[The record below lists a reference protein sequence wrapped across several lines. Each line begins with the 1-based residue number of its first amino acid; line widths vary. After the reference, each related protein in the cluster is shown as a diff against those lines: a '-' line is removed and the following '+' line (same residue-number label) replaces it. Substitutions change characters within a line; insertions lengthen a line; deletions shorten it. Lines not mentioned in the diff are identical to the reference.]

1 MMYGY
6 DDGWGTGGWVLM
18 SLLMLAFSALIILA
32 VIALLRSTR
41 ANPPPTPA
49 AGPAGSA
56 SALRTLGGRVAHGEI
71 DQQTTPKGG
80 NRRRP
85 DETAHPGSIAKPAG
99 IHLSRSAHDTKP
111 NTGSRPDRSTASA
124 TGEPVPGSLTTDT
137 TWLDRRRR
145 RTHPHCKG
153 DHDVASN

>member
-1 MMYGY
+1 MAMTYGY

-18 SLLMLAFSALIILA
+18 SPLMLAFSTLIILALIILA

-41 ANPPPTPA
+41 ANPTPTPA

-99 IHLSRSAHDTKP
+99 IHLSRS
-111 NTGSRPDRSTASA
+111 RPRHQAQ
-124 TGEPVPGSLTTDT
+124 
-137 TWLDRRRR
+137 RRIE
-145 RTHPHCKG
+145 
-153 DHDVASN
+153 A

>member
-1 MMYGY
+1 MMDGY
-6 DDGWGTGGWVLM
+6 HDGWGTGGWVLM

-41 ANPPPTPA
+41 ANPTPTPA

-99 IHLSRSAHDTKP
+99 IHLSRSRHDTKP
-111 NTGSRPDRSTASA
+111 NGGSRPDRSTPSA

-137 TWLDRRRR
+137 TCAGSSPTPNPPALQRR
-145 RTHPHCKG
+145 
-153 DHDVASN
+153 S

>member
-1 MMYGY
+1 MMDGY
-6 DDGWGTGGWVLM
+6 HDGWGTGGWVLM

-41 ANPPPTPA
+41 ANPTPTPA

-56 SALRTLGGRVAHGEI
+56 SAPRTLGGRVAHGEI

-99 IHLSRSAHDTKP
+99 IHLSRS
-111 NTGSRPDRSTASA
+111 RPPHQTQ
-124 TGEPVPGSLTTDT
+124 
-137 TWLDRRRR
+137 RRIE
-145 RTHPHCKG
+145 
-153 DHDVASN
+153 A